1 MDKKNLE
8 EIKKCILNK
17 DYITDEMYIDYI
29 ISEVINRDLIE
40 YIKEVEFDDDKICEF
55 NNQEKLITINP
66 NEILYENGIKGIPDL
81 VNVISRKEQ
90 RTGKLK
96 DKNNYNLYNYFVI
109 NHEIEHASQVKLLNT
124 LDPDEHLNE
133 PYVIWRYL
141 LLLKDILLE
150 NNSIIYF
157 NDMPYNTYHDY
168 YISEYDANINS
179 YINALNF
186 INSLDL
192 KEINKNIEKFNMI
205 IAKNLLYLYRDIENK
220 RKFSPPSKNFIKL
233 HNHIR
238 KLLKNRNI
246 YNPENFFDIY
256 KGIEKPSSQIER
268 LKLGFQISK
277 DTYKYLTLVSKEKHK
292 TLNLFNDIMNI

>member
-96 DKNNYNLYNYFVI
+96 DKNNYNLYNYFII
-109 NHEIEHASQVKLLNT
+109 NHEIEHANQVKLLNR
-124 LDPDEHLNE
+124 LNPKEHLNE
-133 PYVIWRYL
+133 PYIFWRFL
-141 LLLKDILLE
+141 LLIKEVLLE
-150 NNSIIYF
+150 NNSIIYLK
-157 NDMPYNTYHDY
+157 DMPYKVYHNY

-179 YINALNF
+179 YINTLNF
-186 INSLDL
+186 LNNLDL
-192 KEINKNIEKFNMI
+192 REINTNIEKFNTI

-220 RKFSPPSKNFIKL
+220 RKLSTPSKNFIKL
-233 HNHIR
+233 HNHVR
-238 KLLKNRNI
+238 RLLESRNI

-256 KGIEKPSSQIER
+256 RGIEKPSLQIER

-277 DTYKYLTLVSKEKHK
+277 DTYEYLTLVSKEKHK
-292 TLNLFNDIMNI
+292 TLNLFNDIMNL

>member
-81 VNVISRKEQ
+81 ANVISRKEQ

-96 DKNNYNLYNYFVI
+96 DKNNYNLYNYFII
-109 NHEIEHASQVKLLNT
+109 NHEIEHANQVKLLNR
-124 LDPDEHLNE
+124 LNPKEHLNE
-133 PYVIWRYL
+133 PYIFWRFL
-141 LLLKDILLE
+141 LLIKEVLLE
-150 NNSIIYF
+150 NNSIIYLK
-157 NDMPYNTYHDY
+157 DMPYKVYHDY

-179 YINALNF
+179 YINTLNF
-186 INSLDL
+186 LNNRDL
-192 KEINKNIEKFNMI
+192 REINTNIEKFNTI

-220 RKFSPPSKNFIKL
+220 RKLSTPSKNFIKL
-233 HNHIR
+233 HNHVR
-238 KLLKNRNI
+238 RLLESRNI

-256 KGIEKPSSQIER
+256 RGIEKPSLQIER

-277 DTYKYLTLVSKEKHK
+277 DTYEYLTLVSKEKHK
-292 TLNLFNDIMNI
+292 TLNLFNDIMNF

>member
-29 ISEVINRDLIE
+29 INEVINRDLIE

-90 RTGKLK
+90 RNGKLK
-96 DKNNYNLYNYFVI
+96 DKNNYNLYNYFII
-109 NHEIEHASQVKLLNT
+109 NHEIEHASQVKLLNR
-124 LDPDEHLNE
+124 LNPKEHLNE
-133 PYVIWRYL
+133 PYIFWRFL
-141 LLLKDILLE
+141 LLIKEVLLE
-150 NNSIIYF
+150 NNSIIYLK
-157 NDMPYNTYHDY
+157 DMPYKVYHDY

-179 YINALNF
+179 YINTLNF
-186 INSLDL
+186 LNNLDL
-192 KEINKNIEKFNMI
+192 REINTNIEKFNTI

-220 RKFSPPSKNFIKL
+220 RKLSTPSKNFIKL
-233 HNHIR
+233 HNHVR
-238 KLLKNRNI
+238 RLLESRNI

-256 KGIEKPSSQIER
+256 RGIEKPSLQIER

-277 DTYKYLTLVSKEKHK
+277 DTYEYLTLVSKEKHK
-292 TLNLFNDIMNI
+292 TLNLFNDIMNL

>member
-29 ISEVINRDLIE
+29 INEVINRDLIE

-96 DKNNYNLYNYFVI
+96 DKNNYNLYNYFII

-141 LLLKDILLE
+141 LLIKDILLE

-157 NDMPYNTYHDY
+157 NDMPYKVYDDY
-168 YISEYDANINS
+168 YMSEYDANINS
-179 YINALNF
+179 YINTLNF

-220 RKFSPPSKNFIKL
+220 RKLSTPSINFIKL
-233 HNHIR
+233 HKHIR

-246 YNPENFFDIY
+246 DNPENFFDEY
-256 KGIEKPSSQIER
+256 EGIEKPSSQIER

-277 DTYKYLTLVSKEKHK
+277 DTYDYLTLVSKEKHK
-292 TLNLFNDIMNI
+292 TLNLFNDIMNF

>member
-66 NEILYENGIKGIPDL
+66 NEILYENGIKGIPYL

-96 DKNNYNLYNYFVI
+96 DKNNYNLYNFFII
-109 NHEIEHASQVKLLNT
+109 NHEIEHANQVKLLNR
-124 LDPDEHLNE
+124 LNPKEHLNE
-133 PYVIWRYL
+133 PYIFWRFL
-141 LLLKDILLE
+141 LLIKEVLLE
-150 NNSIIYF
+150 NNSIIYLK
-157 NDMPYNTYHDY
+157 DMPYKVYHDY

-179 YINALNF
+179 YINTLNF
-186 INSLDL
+186 FNSLDI

-220 RKFSPPSKNFIKL
+220 RKLSTPSKNFIKL
-233 HNHIR
+233 HNHVR
-238 KLLKNRNI
+238 RLLESRNI

-256 KGIEKPSSQIER
+256 RGIEKPSLQIER

-277 DTYKYLTLVSKEKHK
+277 DTYDYLTLVSKEKHK
-292 TLNLFNDIMNI
+292 TLNLFNDIMNF

>member
-29 ISEVINRDLIE
+29 INEVINRDLIE

-96 DKNNYNLYNYFVI
+96 DKNNYNLYNYFII
-109 NHEIEHASQVKLLNT
+109 NHEIEHANQVKLLNR
-124 LDPDEHLNE
+124 LNPKEHLNE
-133 PYVIWRYL
+133 PYIFWRFL
-141 LLLKDILLE
+141 LLIKEVLLE
-150 NNSIIYF
+150 NNSIIYLK
-157 NDMPYNTYHDY
+157 DMPYKVYHDY

-179 YINALNF
+179 YINTLNF
-186 INSLDL
+186 LNNLDL
-192 KEINKNIEKFNMI
+192 REINKNIEKFNTI

-220 RKFSPPSKNFIKL
+220 RKLSTPSKNFIKL
-233 HNHIR
+233 HNHVR
-238 KLLKNRNI
+238 RLLESRNI

-256 KGIEKPSSQIER
+256 RGIEKPSLQIER

-277 DTYKYLTLVSKEKHK
+277 DTYEYLTLVSKEKHK
-292 TLNLFNDIMNI
+292 TLNLFNDIMNL

>member
-29 ISEVINRDLIE
+29 INEVINRDLIE

-220 RKFSPPSKNFIKL
+220 RKLSTPSKNFIKL
-233 HNHIR
+233 HNHVK
-238 KLLKNRNI
+238 KLLKSKNI

-292 TLNLFNDIMNI
+292 TLNLFNDIMNF

>member
-29 ISEVINRDLIE
+29 INEVINRDLIE

-150 NNSIIYF
+150 NNSII
-157 NDMPYNTYHDY
+157 
-168 YISEYDANINS
+168 
-179 YINALNF
+179 
-186 INSLDL
+186 
-192 KEINKNIEKFNMI
+192 
-205 IAKNLLYLYRDIENK
+205 
-220 RKFSPPSKNFIKL
+220 
-233 HNHIR
+233 
-238 KLLKNRNI
+238 
-246 YNPENFFDIY
+246 
-256 KGIEKPSSQIER
+256 
-268 LKLGFQISK
+268 
-277 DTYKYLTLVSKEKHK
+277 
-292 TLNLFNDIMNI
+292 

>member
-17 DYITDEMYIDYI
+17 DYITNEMYIDYI

-179 YINALNF
+179 YINTLNF
-186 INSLDL
+186 LNNLDL
-192 KEINKNIEKFNMI
+192 REINTNIEKFNTI

-256 KGIEKPSSQIER
+256 RGIEKPSLQIER

>member
-8 EIKKCILNK
+8 EIKKCILSK

-40 YIKEVEFDDDKICEF
+40 YIKEVEFDDYKMCSF

-81 VNVISRKEQ
+81 VNVISKREQ
-90 RTGKLK
+90 RTGRLK

-141 LLLKDILLE
+141 LLIKDILLE

-157 NDMPYNTYHDY
+157 NDMPYSVYHDY
-168 YISEYDANINS
+168 FISEYDANINS
-179 YINALNF
+179 YINTLNF
-186 INSLDL
+186 FNSLDI

-220 RKFSPPSKNFIKL
+220 RKLSTPSKNFIKL

-238 KLLKNRNI
+238 KLLKSKNI

-277 DTYKYLTLVSKEKHK
+277 DTYKYLTSVSKEKHK
-292 TLNLFNDIMNI
+292 TLNLFNDIINL

>member
-96 DKNNYNLYNYFVI
+96 DKNNYNLYNYFII
-109 NHEIEHASQVKLLNT
+109 NHEIEHANQVKLLNR
-124 LDPDEHLNE
+124 LNPKEHLNE
-133 PYVIWRYL
+133 PYIFWRFL
-141 LLLKDILLE
+141 LLIKEVLLE
-150 NNSIIYF
+150 NNSIIYLK
-157 NDMPYNTYHDY
+157 DMPYKVYHDY

-179 YINALNF
+179 YINTLNF
-186 INSLDL
+186 LNNLDL
-192 KEINKNIEKFNMI
+192 REINTNIEKFNTI

-220 RKFSPPSKNFIKL
+220 RKLSTPSKNFIKL
-233 HNHIR
+233 HNHVR
-238 KLLKNRNI
+238 RLLESRNI

-256 KGIEKPSSQIER
+256 RGIEKPSLQIER
-268 LKLGFQISK
+268 LKLGFQNSK
-277 DTYKYLTLVSKEKHK
+277 DTYEYLTLVSKEKHK
-292 TLNLFNDIMNI
+292 TLNLFNDIMNL

>member
-81 VNVISRKEQ
+81 ANVISRKEQ

-96 DKNNYNLYNYFVI
+96 DKNNYNLYNYFII
-109 NHEIEHASQVKLLNT
+109 NHEIEHANQVKLLNR
-124 LDPDEHLNE
+124 LNPKEHLNE
-133 PYVIWRYL
+133 PYIFWRFL
-141 LLLKDILLE
+141 LLIKEVLLE
-150 NNSIIYF
+150 NNSIIYLK
-157 NDMPYNTYHDY
+157 DMPYKVYHDY

-179 YINALNF
+179 YINTLNF
-186 INSLDL
+186 LNNLDL
-192 KEINKNIEKFNMI
+192 REINTNIEKFNTI

-220 RKFSPPSKNFIKL
+220 RKLSTPSKNFIKL
-233 HNHIR
+233 HNHVR
-238 KLLKNRNI
+238 RLLESRNI

-256 KGIEKPSSQIER
+256 RGIEKPSLQIER

-277 DTYKYLTLVSKEKHK
+277 DTYEYLTLVSKEKHK
-292 TLNLFNDIMNI
+292 TLNLFNDIMNF

>member
-17 DYITDEMYIDYI
+17 DYIIDEMYIEYI
-29 ISEVINRDLIE
+29 MSEVIDRDLTE
-40 YIKEVEFDDDKICEF
+40 YIKKVEFDDDKICEF

-96 DKNNYNLYNYFVI
+96 DKNNYNLYNYFII
-109 NHEIEHASQVKLLNT
+109 NHEIEHANQVKLLNR
-124 LDPDEHLNE
+124 LNPKEHLNE
-133 PYVIWRYL
+133 PYIFWRFL
-141 LLLKDILLE
+141 LLIKEVLLE
-150 NNSIIYF
+150 NNSIIYLK
-157 NDMPYNTYHDY
+157 DMPYKVYHDY

-179 YINALNF
+179 YINTLNF
-186 INSLDL
+186 LNNLDL
-192 KEINKNIEKFNMI
+192 REINTNIEKFNTI

-220 RKFSPPSKNFIKL
+220 RKLSTPSKNFIKL
-233 HNHIR
+233 HNHVR
-238 KLLKNRNI
+238 RLLESRNI

-256 KGIEKPSSQIER
+256 RGIEKPSLQIER

-277 DTYKYLTLVSKEKHK
+277 DTYEYLTLVSKEKHK
-292 TLNLFNDIMNI
+292 TLNLFNDIMNL

>member
-81 VNVISRKEQ
+81 ANVISRKEQ

-96 DKNNYNLYNYFVI
+96 DKNNYNLYNYFII
-109 NHEIEHASQVKLLNT
+109 NHEIEHANQVKLLNR
-124 LDPDEHLNE
+124 LNPKEHLNE
-133 PYVIWRYL
+133 PYIFWRFL
-141 LLLKDILLE
+141 LLIKEVLLE
-150 NNSIIYF
+150 NNSIIYLK
-157 NDMPYNTYHDY
+157 DMPYKVYHDY

-179 YINALNF
+179 YINTLNF
-186 INSLDL
+186 LNNLDL
-192 KEINKNIEKFNMI
+192 REINTNIEKFNTI
-205 IAKNLLYLYRDIENK
+205 IAKNLLYLYRNIENK
-220 RKFSPPSKNFIKL
+220 RKLSTPSKNFIKL
-233 HNHIR
+233 HNHVR
-238 KLLKNRNI
+238 RLLESRNI

-256 KGIEKPSSQIER
+256 RGIEKPSLQIER
-268 LKLGFQISK
+268 LKFGFQISK
-277 DTYKYLTLVSKEKHK
+277 DTYEYLTLVSKEKHK
-292 TLNLFNDIMNI
+292 TLNLFNDIMNL

>member
-29 ISEVINRDLIE
+29 INEVINRDLIE

-168 YISEYDANINS
+168 YMSEYDANINS

-220 RKFSPPSKNFIKL
+220 RKLSTPSKNFIKL

-256 KGIEKPSSQIER
+256 KDIEKPSSQIER

-277 DTYKYLTLVSKEKHK
+277 DTYKYLTLVFKEKHK

>member
-81 VNVISRKEQ
+81 ANVISRKEQ

-96 DKNNYNLYNYFVI
+96 DKNNYNLYNYFII
-109 NHEIEHASQVKLLNT
+109 NHEIEHANQVKLLNR
-124 LDPDEHLNE
+124 LNPKEHLNE
-133 PYVIWRYL
+133 PYIFWRFL
-141 LLLKDILLE
+141 LLIKEVLLE
-150 NNSIIYF
+150 NNSIIYLK
-157 NDMPYNTYHDY
+157 DMPYKVYHDY
-168 YISEYDANINS
+168 YINT
-179 YINALNF
+179 LNF
-186 INSLDL
+186 LNNLDL
-192 KEINKNIEKFNMI
+192 REINTNIEKFNTI

-220 RKFSPPSKNFIKL
+220 RKLSTPSKNFIKL
-233 HNHIR
+233 HNHVR
-238 KLLKNRNI
+238 RLLESRNI

-256 KGIEKPSSQIER
+256 RGIEKPSLQIER

-277 DTYKYLTLVSKEKHK
+277 DTYEYLTLVSKEKHK
-292 TLNLFNDIMNI
+292 TLNLFNDIMNL

>member
-29 ISEVINRDLIE
+29 INEVINRDLIE

-179 YINALNF
+179 YINTLNF

-192 KEINKNIEKFNMI
+192 KKINKNIGKFNMI

-277 DTYKYLTLVSKEKHK
+277 DTYKYLTLVSKNKHK
-292 TLNLFNDIMNI
+292 TLNLFNDIMNL

>member
-29 ISEVINRDLIE
+29 INEVINRDLIE

-96 DKNNYNLYNYFVI
+96 DKNNYNLYNYFII

-141 LLLKDILLE
+141 LLVKDILLE

-179 YINALNF
+179 YINTLNF

>member
-17 DYITDEMYIDYI
+17 DYITNEMYIDYI

-81 VNVISRKEQ
+81 VNVISRKKQ

-96 DKNNYNLYNYFVI
+96 DKNNYNLYNYFII
-109 NHEIEHASQVKLLNT
+109 NHEIEHANQVKLLNR
-124 LDPDEHLNE
+124 LNPKEHLNE
-133 PYVIWRYL
+133 PYIFWRFL
-141 LLLKDILLE
+141 LLIKEVLLE
-150 NNSIIYF
+150 NNSIIYLK
-157 NDMPYNTYHDY
+157 DMPYKVYHDY

-179 YINALNF
+179 YINTLNF
-186 INSLDL
+186 LNNLDL
-192 KEINKNIEKFNMI
+192 REINTNIEKFNTI

-220 RKFSPPSKNFIKL
+220 RKLSTPSKNFIKL
-233 HNHIR
+233 HNHVR
-238 KLLKNRNI
+238 RLLESRNI

-256 KGIEKPSSQIER
+256 RGIEKPSLQIER

-277 DTYKYLTLVSKEKHK
+277 DTYEYLTLVSKEKHK
-292 TLNLFNDIMNI
+292 TLNLFNDIMNL

>member
-17 DYITDEMYIDYI
+17 DYITNEMYIDYI

>member
-17 DYITDEMYIDYI
+17 DYITNEMYIDYI

-109 NHEIEHASQVKLLNT
+109 NHEIKHASQVKLLNT

>member
-29 ISEVINRDLIE
+29 INEVINRDLIE

-277 DTYKYLTLVSKEKHK
+277 DTYDYLTLVSKEKHK
-292 TLNLFNDIMNI
+292 TLNLFNDIMNF

>member
-17 DYITDEMYIDYI
+17 DYIIDEMYIDYI
-29 ISEVINRDLIE
+29 INEVINRDLIE
-40 YIKEVEFDDDKICEF
+40 YIKEVEFDDDKQCTF
-55 NNQEKLITINP
+55 NYEEKLITINP
-66 NEILYENGIKGIPDL
+66 NEILYENANKDMPSLEHIITK
-81 VNVISRKEQ
+81 KEQ
-90 RTGKLK
+90 KTGRLK
-96 DKNNYNLYNYFVI
+96 DLNKVNLYNFFVI
-109 NHEIEHASQVKLLNT
+109 NHEIEHANQIKLLNT
-124 LDPDEHLNE
+124 LDPDEHLDDL
-133 PYVIWRYL
+133 YTIWRYL
-141 LLLKDILLE
+141 LLIKDVLLE

-157 NDMPYNTYHDY
+157 NDMPYNNYHDY

-179 YINALNF
+179 YINTLNF
-186 INSLDL
+186 LNNLDI
-192 KEINKNIEKFNMI
+192 KEIETNIKGFNML

-220 RKFSPPSKNFIKL
+220 RKFGTPSTNFIKL

-238 KLLKNRNI
+238 KLLQERNI
-246 YNPENFFDIY
+246 YNSESFLNIY
-256 KGIEKPSSQIER
+256 KGIEKPSKEIDR

>member
-29 ISEVINRDLIE
+29 INEVINRDLIE

-220 RKFSPPSKNFIKL
+220 RKLSTPSINFIKL
-233 HNHIR
+233 HKHIR

-246 YNPENFFDIY
+246 DNSENFFDEY
-256 KGIEKPSSQIER
+256 EGIEKPSSQIER

-277 DTYKYLTLVSKEKHK
+277 DTYEYLTLVSKEKHK

>member
-29 ISEVINRDLIE
+29 INEVINRDLIE

-179 YINALNF
+179 YINTLNF

-192 KEINKNIEKFNMI
+192 KEINKNIGKFNMI

>member
-29 ISEVINRDLIE
+29 INEVINRDLIE

-179 YINALNF
+179 YINTLNF

-192 KEINKNIEKFNMI
+192 KEINKNIEKSNMI

>member
-17 DYITDEMYIDYI
+17 DYITNEMYIDYI
-29 ISEVINRDLIE
+29 INEVINRDLIE

-96 DKNNYNLYNYFVI
+96 DKNNYNLYNYFII
-109 NHEIEHASQVKLLNT
+109 NHEIEHANQVKLLNR
-124 LDPDEHLNE
+124 LNPKEHLNE
-133 PYVIWRYL
+133 PYIFWRFL
-141 LLLKDILLE
+141 LLIKEVLLE
-150 NNSIIYF
+150 NNSIIYLK
-157 NDMPYNTYHDY
+157 DMPYKVYHDY

-179 YINALNF
+179 YINTLNF
-186 INSLDL
+186 LNNLDL
-192 KEINKNIEKFNMI
+192 REINKNIEKFNTI

-220 RKFSPPSKNFIKL
+220 RKLSTPSKNFIKL
-233 HNHIR
+233 HNHVR
-238 KLLKNRNI
+238 RLLESRNI

-256 KGIEKPSSQIER
+256 RGIEKPSLQIER

-277 DTYKYLTLVSKEKHK
+277 DTYEYLTLVSKEKHK
-292 TLNLFNDIMNI
+292 TLNLFNDIMNL

>member
-96 DKNNYNLYNYFVI
+96 DKNNYNLYNYFII
-109 NHEIEHASQVKLLNT
+109 NHEIEHANQVKLLNT

>member
-96 DKNNYNLYNYFVI
+96 DKNNYNLYNYFII
-109 NHEIEHASQVKLLNT
+109 NNEIEHANQVKLLNR
-124 LDPDEHLNE
+124 LNPKEHLNE
-133 PYVIWRYL
+133 PYIFWRFL
-141 LLLKDILLE
+141 LLIKEVLLE
-150 NNSIIYF
+150 NNSIIYLK
-157 NDMPYNTYHDY
+157 DMPYKVYHDY

-179 YINALNF
+179 YINTLNF
-186 INSLDL
+186 LNNLDL
-192 KEINKNIEKFNMI
+192 REINTNIEKFNTI

-220 RKFSPPSKNFIKL
+220 RKLSTPSKNFIKL
-233 HNHIR
+233 HNHVR
-238 KLLKNRNI
+238 RLLESRNI

-256 KGIEKPSSQIER
+256 RGIEKPSLQIER

-277 DTYKYLTLVSKEKHK
+277 DTYI
-292 TLNLFNDIMNI
+292 LFSSLE

>member
-96 DKNNYNLYNYFVI
+96 DKNNYNLYNYFII
-109 NHEIEHASQVKLLNT
+109 NHEIEHANQVKLLNR
-124 LDPDEHLNE
+124 LNPKEHLNE
-133 PYVIWRYL
+133 PYIFWRFL
-141 LLLKDILLE
+141 LLIKEVLLE
-150 NNSIIYF
+150 NNSIIYLK
-157 NDMPYNTYHDY
+157 DMPYKVYHDY

-179 YINALNF
+179 YINTLNF
-186 INSLDL
+186 LNNLDL
-192 KEINKNIEKFNMI
+192 REINTNIEKFNTI

-220 RKFSPPSKNFIKL
+220 RKLSTPIKNFIKL
-233 HNHIR
+233 HNHVR
-238 KLLKNRNI
+238 RLLESRNI

-256 KGIEKPSSQIER
+256 RGIEKPSLQIER

-277 DTYKYLTLVSKEKHK
+277 DTYEYLTLVSKEKHK
-292 TLNLFNDIMNI
+292 TLNLFNDIMNL

>member
-1 MDKKNLE
+1 MDKKNSE

-96 DKNNYNLYNYFVI
+96 DKNNYNLYNYFII
-109 NHEIEHASQVKLLNT
+109 NHEIEHANQVKLLNR
-124 LDPDEHLNE
+124 LNPKEHLNE
-133 PYVIWRYL
+133 PYIFWRFL
-141 LLLKDILLE
+141 LLIKEVLLE
-150 NNSIIYF
+150 NNSIIYLK
-157 NDMPYNTYHDY
+157 DMPYKVYHDY

-179 YINALNF
+179 YINTLNF
-186 INSLDL
+186 LNNLDL
-192 KEINKNIEKFNMI
+192 REINTNIEKFNTI

-220 RKFSPPSKNFIKL
+220 RKLSTPSKNFIKL
-233 HNHIR
+233 HNHVR
-238 KLLKNRNI
+238 RLLESRNI

-256 KGIEKPSSQIER
+256 RGIEKPSLQIER

-277 DTYKYLTLVSKEKHK
+277 DTYEYLTLVSKEKHK
-292 TLNLFNDIMNI
+292 TLNLFNDIMNL

>member
-96 DKNNYNLYNYFVI
+96 DKNNYNLYNYFII
-109 NHEIEHASQVKLLNT
+109 NHEIEHANQVKLLNR
-124 LDPDEHLNE
+124 LNPKEHLNE
-133 PYVIWRYL
+133 PYIFWRFL
-141 LLLKDILLE
+141 LLIKEVLLE
-150 NNSIIYF
+150 NNSIIYLK
-157 NDMPYNTYHDY
+157 DMPYKVYHDY

-179 YINALNF
+179 YINTLNF
-186 INSLDL
+186 LNNLDL
-192 KEINKNIEKFNMI
+192 REINTNIEKFNTI

-220 RKFSPPSKNFIKL
+220 RKLSTPSKNFIKL
-233 HNHIR
+233 HNHVR
-238 KLLKNRNI
+238 RLLESRNI

-256 KGIEKPSSQIER
+256 RGIEKPSLQIER
-268 LKLGFQISK
+268 LKLDFQISK
-277 DTYKYLTLVSKEKHK
+277 DTYEYLTLVSKEKHK
-292 TLNLFNDIMNI
+292 TLNLFNDIMNL

>member
-17 DYITDEMYIDYI
+17 DYITNEMYIDYI

-96 DKNNYNLYNYFVI
+96 DKNNYNLYNYFII
-109 NHEIEHASQVKLLNT
+109 NHEIEHANQVKLLNR
-124 LDPDEHLNE
+124 LNPKEHLNE
-133 PYVIWRYL
+133 PYIFWRFL
-141 LLLKDILLE
+141 LLIKEVLLE
-150 NNSIIYF
+150 NNSIIYLK
-157 NDMPYNTYHDY
+157 DMPYKVYHDY

-179 YINALNF
+179 YINTLNF
-186 INSLDL
+186 FNSLDI

-220 RKFSPPSKNFIKL
+220 RKLSTPSKNFIKL
-233 HNHIR
+233 HNHVR
-238 KLLKNRNI
+238 RLLESRNI

-256 KGIEKPSSQIER
+256 RGIEKPSLQIER
-268 LKLGFQISK
+268 LKLDFQISK
-277 DTYKYLTLVSKEKHK
+277 DTYEYLTLVSKEKHK
-292 TLNLFNDIMNI
+292 TLNLFNDIMNL

>member
-96 DKNNYNLYNYFVI
+96 DKNNYNLYNYFII
-109 NHEIEHASQVKLLNT
+109 NHEIEHANQVKLLNR
-124 LDPDEHLNE
+124 LNPKEHLNE
-133 PYVIWRYL
+133 PYIFWRFL
-141 LLLKDILLE
+141 LLIKEVLLE
-150 NNSIIYF
+150 NNSIIYLK
-157 NDMPYNTYHDY
+157 DMPYKVYHDY

-179 YINALNF
+179 YINTLNF
-186 INSLDL
+186 LNNLDL
-192 KEINKNIEKFNMI
+192 REINTNIEKFNTI

-220 RKFSPPSKNFIKL
+220 RKLSTPSKNFIKL
-233 HNHIR
+233 HNHVR
-238 KLLKNRNI
+238 RLLESRNI

-256 KGIEKPSSQIER
+256 RGIEKPSLQIER

-277 DTYKYLTLVSKEKHK
+277 DTYEYLTLVPKEKHK
-292 TLNLFNDIMNI
+292 TLNLFNDIMNL

>member
-96 DKNNYNLYNYFVI
+96 DKNNYNLYNYFII
-109 NHEIEHASQVKLLNT
+109 NHEIEYANQVKLLNR
-124 LDPDEHLNE
+124 LNPKEHLNE
-133 PYVIWRYL
+133 PYIFWRFL
-141 LLLKDILLE
+141 LLIKEVLLE
-150 NNSIIYF
+150 NNSIIYLK
-157 NDMPYNTYHDY
+157 DMPYKVYHDY

-179 YINALNF
+179 YINTLNF
-186 INSLDL
+186 LNNLDL
-192 KEINKNIEKFNMI
+192 REINTNIEKFNTI

-220 RKFSPPSKNFIKL
+220 RKLSTPSKNFIKL
-233 HNHIR
+233 HNHVR
-238 KLLKNRNI
+238 RLLESRNI

-256 KGIEKPSSQIER
+256 RGIEKPSLQIER

-277 DTYKYLTLVSKEKHK
+277 DTYEYLTLVSKEKHK
-292 TLNLFNDIMNI
+292 TLNLFNDIMNL